1 MAEARAIGAGPGDI
15 SEETSEL
22 SVPDAD
28 AEIVPTHGWAQLA
41 SAAASHSAATRG
53 VLYSCQMISLMR
65 LNSKLA

>member
-1 MAEARAIGAGPGDI
+1 MRSELRQGDI

-28 AEIVPTHGWAQLA
+28 AEIVPTHGWAQLT

-53 VLYSCQMISLMR
+53 VIYSCQMMISLMPLDSR
-65 LNSKLA
+65 LA